1 MEASRVGLTRPGA
14 ISFHA
19 VYWPAMLMA
28 LDLPLPKTVLAHAH
42 WTMDQL
48 KMSKSRGNV
57 VNPFEAMQRYTRDG
71 IRCFL
76 MYRGGLDYDSDFA
89 ERHVERDYQKYLA
102 GQTGNLL
109 SRMESPKLQKKLEL
123 ALSVETPANPRSATV
138 GLQATLAKLPGVYP
152 AALSRPSIC

>member
-1 MEASRVGLTRPGA
+1 MSRRSVYTASNLRLTQSG
-14 ISFHA
+14 ITSFHA

-123 ALSVETPANPRSATV
+123 ALTAESPAIPESATV
-138 GLQATLAKLPGVYP
+138 ELQATLAKLPGV
-152 AALSRPSIC
+152 